1 MAKPLDD
8 AALAT
13 LFTEARSYNDWAP
26 EPISEAQIQAIYEA
40 AKFGPTA
47 ANGNPARYVWAV
59 SDAAKQRLIPHLS
72 EQNRAKSLK
81 ASAIVII
88 GYDLDFPEHMERL
101 FPHAPTAKHWFNDPV
116 EREAGAL
123 RNSSLQ
129 GAYLMLAARA
139 LGWDLGP
146 MSGFDNAAV
155 DADFFAGTRIKSN
168 FITAIGRGT
177 TNALFDRLPRF
188 GFAEINTVL

>member
-1 MAKPLDD
+1 MAQPLDD

-13 LFTEARSYNDWAP
+13 LFTEARSYNDWAA
-26 EPISEAQIQAIYEA
+26 EPITQSQIRDIYEV

-59 SDAAKQRLIPHLS
+59 SDEAKQRLLPHLS
-72 EQNRAKSLK
+72 EGNRDKSLK
-81 ASAIVII
+81 ASAVVII
-88 GYDLDFPEHMERL
+88 GYDLDFPEHMPRL

-116 EREAGAL
+116 EREVGAL
-123 RNSSLQ
+123 RNASLQ
-129 GAYLMLAARA
+129 GAYLLLAARA

-168 FITAIGRGT
+168 FISAIGRGT
-177 TNALFDRLPRF
+177 ANGLFERLPRF
-188 GFAEINTVL
+188 DFAEVNTVL